1 MKLSTEVKLILADV
15 DETIADVYTDATP
28 EMISELNK
36 ILSKGTALFLV
47 SGGGLQSIRER
58 VTDKLDKDLRH
69 RVLVAHCTGAEV
81 WGFELNGELK
91 KDPFYGVYDEK
102 MSVSQKK
109 RWREIIDSI
118 ILKYKLVTYPTMPTK
133 KFIELTNGNR
143 NSIML
148 ADRGPQITLE
158 FPNSEDMRPPIL
170 EDLKTIYIQE
180 NFPVHPKLAGM
191 FALDNPLDGVDKTF
205 AIDTIL
211 NNKEIIG
218 NLNLPLDIRNKSDLV
233 EIWGDKFAEV
243 GGSDFMMSKAVSP
256 KVKSVDFREESE
268 EKFADGYNI
277 MVWRGKK
284 HLHEG
289 LLEYLQGSI

>member
-1 MKLSTEVKLILADV
+1 MK
-15 DETIADVYTDATP
+15 
-28 EMISELNK
+28 
-36 ILSKGTALFLV
+36 
-47 SGGGLQSIRER
+47 
-58 VTDKLDKDLRH
+58 
-69 RVLVAHCTGAEV
+69 
-81 WGFELNGELK
+81 
-91 KDPFYGVYDEK
+91 
-102 MSVSQKK
+102 
-109 RWREIIDSI
+109 
-118 ILKYKLVTYPTMPTK
+118 
-133 KFIELTNGNR
+133 
-143 NSIML
+143 
-148 ADRGPQITLE
+148 
-158 FPNSEDMRPPIL
+158 
-170 EDLKTIYIQE
+170 
-180 NFPVHPKLAGM
+180 
-191 FALDNPLDGVDKTF
+191 
-205 AIDTIL
+205 L